1 MASANTLMAD
11 VNLRYRNTFT
21 LAQKLVWLNEEKREL
36 FDVLEIES
44 SPYAFKTVAGI
55 DLYPFPAGFDPT
67 KIRTVTYQVNDGEQ
81 YREVPVLVNDDNSY
95 TSQRDTWYSIMAG
108 NMLLNIPGGP
118 VEGRNV
124 YIFLSSDSTDVTEA
138 TAAAELDLPVKY
150 QEILK
155 FGVLERIAEARKDI
169 VMKNNYTV
177 EKEQKISELM
187 WSRKMQE
194 PEWTTVQDAMPQ
206 RAGEIRGWRGW
217 W

>member
-1 MASANTLMAD
+1 MASANTLLSD

-21 LAQKLVWLNEEKREL
+21 LAQKLVWLNEEKSEL

-55 DLYPFPAGFDPT
+55 DLYPLPAGFDPT
-67 KIRTVTYQVNDGEQ
+67 KIRAVTYQVNDGDQ
-81 YREVPVLVNDDNSY
+81 YREVPVLANYNNSY
-95 TSQRDTWYSIMAG
+95 SSQRDTWYSIMAG
-108 NMLLNIPGGP
+108 NMLLNIPGGT

-138 TAAAELDLPVKY
+138 TTAAEIDLPVKY

-155 FGVLERIAEARKDI
+155 LGVLERIAEARKDI
-169 VMKNNYTV
+169 VMKNNYAM

-194 PEWTTVQDAMPQ
+194 PEWTTVQDVMPQ

-217 W
+217 C

>member
-1 MASANTLMAD
+1 MASANTLLTD
-11 VNLRYRNTFT
+11 INLRYRNTFT

-44 SPYAFKTVAGI
+44 LPYAFQTVAGI
-55 DLYPFPAGFDPT
+55 DLYPLPSGFDPT
-67 KIRTVTYQVNDGEQ
+67 KIRTVTYQINDDNT

-95 TSQRDTWYSIMAG
+95 TSQQDTWYAIMAG
-108 NMLLNIPGGP
+108 NMLLNIPGGT

-124 YIFLSSDSTDVTEA
+124 YIFLSSDSTDVMEA
-138 TAAAELDLPVKY
+138 TAGNELDLPVKY

-155 FGVLERIAEARKDI
+155 LGVLERIAAARKDI
-169 VMKNNYTV
+169 VMKNNYAA

-206 RAGEIRGWRGW
+206 RPGEINDWRGW